1 MGGGASG
8 KHADS
13 YFALASHGNHVP
25 TTQTA
30 NNAVF
35 LRNDNT
41 WQTVTPANIGAS
53 ASTHTHATSLASG
66 GTATVTLAANTAYTL
81 TAGGTSIVFK
91 TPADSNTTYTAASS
105 VTAVSTTSAVG
116 TSTAYARQ
124 DHVHNITLATGD
136 SNGQVKIAGSNVSV
150 KGLGTAAYTAST
162 AYSASTHT
170 HATSLASG
178 GTATVTLAAN
188 TTYTLTAGGTSVIFK
203 TPADSNTTYTAA
215 SSVTAV
221 STTSAVGT
229 STAYARQDHTHN
241 IALATGDSNGQ
252 VKIAGSNV
260 SVKGLGTAAYTASTA
275 YSSSTHTHG
284 NIGNTGLMTA
294 SVTLASG
301 DRLVVTD
308 SSASHKMATSTI
320 SFDGSTTTKALT
332 PKGTWETFTQGT
344 INNAALTLN
353 YNGTNLGSFTA
364 NASTATTISW
374 TGPSVYVQTTT
385 PSSPRTG
392 DIWVKTV

>member
-1 MGGGASG
+1 MGFGGNGWVTPSNMAKAGHLYSYDANQNATFPANVTATAFSGNLSGTASKATAANLTTTANAIAYYTNTTGTFGTKASANGALYSTGTNSALTFGTLPIAQGGTGKTTAADAWTALGGGASG

-41 WQTVTPANIGAS
+41 WQTVTPANIGA
-53 ASTHTHATSLASG
+53 AVSTHSHGVITNSG
-66 GTATVTLAANTAYTL
+66 YVGTASNKALYTGTSGVITSGTLPAA
-81 TAGGTSIVFK
+81 AGGTGK
-91 TPADSNTTYTAASS
+91 TNLKDAANALLNGLDTGSSTPVDADYYISQYVGGGTTTITYHRRPVSALWSYIKSKADS
-105 VTAVSTTSAVG
+105 V
-116 TSTAYARQ
+116 
-124 DHVHNITLATGD
+124 
-136 SNGQVKIAGSNVSV
+136 
-150 KGLGTAAYTAST
+150 
-162 AYSASTHT
+162 
-170 HATSLASG
+170 
-178 GTATVTLAAN
+178 
-188 TTYTLTAGGTSVIFK
+188 
-203 TPADSNTTYTAA
+203 
-215 SSVTAV
+215 
-221 STTSAVGT
+221 
-229 STAYARQDHTHN
+229 
-241 IALATGDSNGQ
+241 
-252 VKIAGSNV
+252 
-260 SVKGLGTAAYTASTA
+260 

-353 YNGTNLGSFTA
+353 YNGTNLGSFTS

-374 TGPSVYVQTTT
+374 TGPTVYVQTTT